1 MHAKAAGPTLIEHI
15 GFTFPTSTSPDS
27 TRIQHNIARSADQI
41 YHEQMNQREELAQLA
56 ATFTMEVIRI
66 CGASVGMEPEDIEE
80 QQVQSKE
87 EGTSTATEGETKEAE
102 YTST

>member
-15 GFTFPTSTSPDS
+15 GFTFPTSASPDS

-41 YHEQMNQREELAQLA
+41 YHEQTNQREELAQLT
-56 ATFTMEVIRI
+56 ATSTMKVIRI
-66 CGASVGMEPEDIEE
+66 CGASVGMEQEDIKQ

-87 EGTSTATEGETKEAE
+87 DGT
-102 YTST
+102 